1 MLIMYVDDIICIIR
15 HSDQEMILNEINLQY
30 DNIKLFGLIRF
41 RKWTTN
47 YIVLFLVKKE
57 SILRLSEIFQTA
69 LSSVCFFKK
78 RNKDYF
84 KTQHFRS
91 CHSKSSPASLSF
103 KKMKCF
109 ENCNIPVF
117 LHFMTLSQD
126 KLIKYADAFL
136 RVTWFFK

>member
-1 MLIMYVDDIICIIR
+1 MNFGYWFLIDI
-15 HSDQEMILNEINLQY
+15 EIVSL
-30 DNIKLFGLIRF
+30 LLLRFGLIRF

-69 LSSVCFFKK
+69 LSSVCFFEKETK
-78 RNKDYF
+78 IISR
-84 KTQHFRS
+84 
-91 CHSKSSPASLSF
+91 LSILEAVIANHHLLVWVSR
-103 KKMKCF
+103 KMKCF

-126 KLIKYADAFL
+126 KLMKYADAFL